1 MPHGIIEKITNGGW
15 GLVRSDEGVVFLNYV
30 LPGEKVAYRVK
41 DRARGILW
49 GELLDVLTP
58 SEHRVQPPCPY
69 FGQCGG
75 CVFQHIDYP
84 FQEQIKRQIL
94 LDDLKRI
101 GHYEPGYALPDIIE
115 SPPYHNR
122 IRARMKAQKKE
133 NPAEPED
140 GRIGFIRKGT
150 NTVIPI
156 NRCLLFP
163 DPVNRFLEK
172 WNTLEKPPFFFQMDI
187 FMNRDNQK
195 VYIHLSHPPSP
206 GHEAEAE
213 AEADEEAEIL
223 KRFPEITFSWSGN
236 DDAGVS
242 ALNIKEWTYLV
253 SPTAFF
259 QVNPFQWENM
269 LDAVELF
276 LEPCDTIIDLYSG
289 VGFFI
294 PLLKKYGKKVIGV
307 ESYRYASDLARRAFG
322 GSGASGSE
330 FLRIPVEKFIFPPAD
345 IVVVDPPRSGLSKY
359 VLNGILKKRFP
370 KIIYISCSSATFSRD
385 LKALGENGY
394 RLEALKAFDLFPQ
407 TPHLETIGLFK
418 IGG

>member
-1 MPHGIIEKITNGGW
+1 MPHGIVEKITNGGW

-30 LPGEKVAYRVK
+30 LPGESVAYRIK

-101 GHYEPGYALPDIIE
+101 GHYIPEPALPDIIK
-115 SPPYHNR
+115 SPPFHNR

-140 GRIGFIRKGT
+140 GRIGFIRKST

-156 NRCLLFP
+156 NQCLLFP
-163 DPVNRFLEK
+163 APVNRFLEK
-172 WNTLEKPPFFFQMDI
+172 WNTLAKPPFFFQMDI
-187 FMNRDNQK
+187 LMNRDSQQ
-195 VYIHLSHPPSP
+195 VYIHLAHPPYP
-206 GHEAEAE
+206 GHEAET
-213 AEADEEAEIL
+213 EEKEEIL
-223 KRFPEITFSWSGN
+223 KRFPEITFSWPGN
-236 DDAGVS
+236 DDVGVS
-242 ALNIKEWTYLV
+242 ALKINDWTYYV

-269 LDAVELF
+269 LNIVESY
-276 LEPCDTIIDLYSG
+276 LESCDTIIDLYSG

-294 PLLKKYGKKVIGV
+294 PLLKKYSKKVIGV
-307 ESYRYASDLARRAFG
+307 ESYGYSSDLARRAFG

-330 FLRIPVEKFIFPPAD
+330 FLRIPVEKFNFPRAD
-345 IVVVDPPRSGLSKY
+345 IVVVDPPRSGLSKN
-359 VLNGILKKRFP
+359 VINSIIKK
-370 KIIYISCSSATFSRD
+370 KYAKVIYISCSSATFSRD
-385 LKALGENGY
+385 LKILRENGY
-394 RLEALKAFDLFPQ
+394 QLAALNTLDLFPQ
-407 TPHLETIGLFK
+407 TPHLETIGLFEL
-418 IGG
+418 

>member
-1 MPHGIIEKITNGGW
+1 MPHGIVEKITNGGW
-15 GLVRSDEGVVFLNYV
+15 GLVRSNEGVVFLNYV
-30 LPGEKVAYRVK
+30 LPGESVAYRVK

-49 GELLDVLTP
+49 GELLEVLTP
-58 SEHRVQPPCPY
+58 SEHRIQPPCPY

-101 GHYEPGYALPDIIE
+101 GHYECETFLPISE

-133 NPAEPED
+133 NSLEQD
-140 GRIGFIRKGT
+140 GRIGFIRKST

-156 NRCLLFP
+156 NHCLLFP

-187 FMNRDNQK
+187 LMNRDNQK

-206 GHEAEAE
+206 GHKAE
-213 AEADEEAEIL
+213 EETTL
-223 KRFPEITFSWSGN
+223 KRFPEITFSWPGN
-236 DDAGVS
+236 EEASVS
-242 ALNIKEWTYLV
+242 ALNIKDWTYFV

-269 LDAVELF
+269 LDAVESY
-276 LEPCDTIIDLYSG
+276 LEPCDAIIDLYSG

-307 ESYRYASDLARRAFG
+307 ESYGYSSDLARRAFG
-322 GSGASGSE
+322 DSGASGSE
-330 FLRIPVEKFIFPPAD
+330 FLRVPVEKFIFPRAD
-345 IVVVDPPRSGLSKY
+345 IVVVDPPRSGLSKN
-359 VLNGILKKRFP
+359 VLNNIIKK
-370 KIIYISCSSATFSRD
+370 KYAKVIYISCSSAAFSRD
-385 LKALGENGY
+385 LNILRENGY
-394 RLEALKAFDLFPQ
+394 RLETLNAFDLFPQ

-418 IGG
+418 MSKKVQQF